1 MVEAEDSQ
9 NETKSLLEHHV
20 SPRIRLALGFSV
32 LVKGQVCIPAS
43 NEGLTQ
49 ETVMEVDITGSH
61 GLCGDPLPAAAMT
74 FT

>member
-9 NETKSLLEHHV
+9 NETKSLLGHHV

-49 ETVMEVDITGSH
+49 ETVLLEVDITGSLRGTLH
-61 GLCGDPLPAAAMT
+61 LQQL
-74 FT
+74 